1 MKVAITSA
9 TKDQLNYAIAVS
21 QGVKVVPPEFASY
34 EAVKDWELPFTLWE
48 VNSQVNSPP
57 DGKYKYTVSPIKV
70 TRCGYRGDKTTLRS
84 IDFTDSNKV
93 KCVGSIELF
102 HLTEQSALHEVS
114 CLENG
119 VFDKD
124 EHTYTDDWNLC
135 GQLVD
140 KFPYVCSH
148 AVNRASILSCDV
160 KEEIVRSVL
169 TLLCGQEIEVP
180 DDKSNL

>member
-34 EAVKDWELPFTLWE
+34 EAV
-48 VNSQVNSPP
+48 
-57 DGKYKYTVSPIKV
+57 
-70 TRCGYRGDKTTLRS
+70 
-84 IDFTDSNKV
+84 DFTDSNKV

-140 KFPYVCSH
+140 KYPYVCSH
-148 AVNRASILSCDV
+148 AVNRASILSCDA
-160 KEEIVRSVL
+160 KEEIVRSIL
-169 TLLCGQEIEVP
+169 TLLYGQEIEVP
-180 DDKSNL
+180 DGL